1 MDINIFPI
9 QDTLFGTSCEVATG
23 LQTVEVDSLWV
34 TLMWSADARQHEW
47 EVAYPPQRTTASP
60 ASRW

>member
-1 MDINIFPI
+1 MNSYLMDINNLPI

-34 TLMWSADARQHEW
+34 TLMWSVDARQHEW
-47 EVAYPPQRTTASP
+47 EVAYPP
-60 ASRW
+60 